1 MRQCPHNTTY
11 IATNVAI
18 VATAIR
24 RRTMF
29 IWTIGDII
37 GLVCASV
44 IALSFVWVFVGNYI
58 SDRKGENDE

>member
-1 MRQCPHNTTY
+1 
-11 IATNVAI
+11 
-18 VATAIR
+18 
-24 RRTMF
+24 MF

-58 SDRKGENDE
+58 SDRKGKNDE